1 MKTLKKYAK
10 MIGLFLGV
18 ILLFSLLL
26 ALFNSFDL
34 LYFKATNTIVLIGMI
49 LLLFIIGFEFGKRAL
64 KQGYLEGIKIGF
76 CLIFLM
82 IVTNLIFYQTGF
94 SIERII
100 YYVVLILA
108 STLGSM
114 VGINKKH

>member
-1 MKTLKKYAK
+1 MKTLLKYAK
-10 MIGLFLGV
+10 MTGLFLGV
-18 ILLFSLLL
+18 ILLLSFIL
-26 ALFNSFDL
+26 ALFNSFGF
-34 LYFKATNTIVLIGMI
+34 LYFNATNTIILIGMI

-82 IVTNLIFYQTGF
+82 IVINLIFYQTGF

-114 VGINKKH
+114 VGINKKR